1 MRVES
6 SGSGLLP
13 LCHLVRQPV
22 GVVSS
27 CRGEARREK
36 MVVSQKKGEGP
47 LTQHGVEQLGEN
59 EAFGEVWQ
67 AVDAVWCGSA

>member
-1 MRVES
+1 M
-6 SGSGLLP
+6 
-13 LCHLVRQPV
+13 

-47 LTQHGVEQLGEN
+47 LIQHGVEQLGEN

-67 AVDAVWCGSA
+67 AVDPVWCGAA